1 MRPFVFTLVAAIAL
15 ATPFVAGAAQP
26 ASVTIHALEF
36 FPASGG
42 GTASFVA
49 TGGIFGSGTSG
60 TQDSTFGFPGSAN
73 SQLHRTALGVNGVDV
88 NTTAQGTL
96 TWAFGARCKFVSAS
110 QAVCA
115 GTWHVIDATG
125 AYAGAQGEGTLSDV
139 LTFDSFGNATGDDTF
154 AGRIHIQ

>member
-1 MRPFVFTLVAAIAL
+1 MRSFVFTLAAVAALGVPL
-15 ATPFVAGAAQP
+15 AAGAAQP
-26 ASVTIHALEF
+26 SQVTIHAIEL

-60 TQDSTFGFPGSAN
+60 TQESTFRFPGSAN
-73 SQLHRTALGVNGVDV
+73 SQLHRTALAVNGVDV
-88 NTTAQGTL
+88 NTTADGTL
-96 TWAFGARCKFVSAS
+96 SWAFSARCKFVSAS
-110 QAVCA
+110 QAVCP
-115 GTWHVIDATG
+115 GTWHVIGATG

-139 LTFDSFGNATGDDTF
+139 LTFDAFGNATGDDTF